1 MFRELTCSSGGS
13 DASCASSIKSAVS
26 TSRCPLNEAVA
37 NDGHSAGDVQP
48 SENQYRQLIQY
59 MPTALWQVDTRALQK
74 VFDRLR
80 SEGVTD
86 FAAFL
91 DAHSG
96 LVELAKEIVRVA
108 EVNCA
113 AISLFHGQCA
123 ADLTKPVGYIFA
135 AVPQA
140 LKRIMI
146 AHFEGR
152 RNYTEQSKIITLDG
166 ETRDVI
172 LSVTFSVPPEQPYR
186 SFLTMLDITDRLR
199 TEAQLRQLQADHAHA
214 ARISTLGELATSIAH
229 EVNQPLAAIIMNA
242 EASLR
247 WLGQDDPNVLKVKQ
261 LTTRIISSADRA
273 KDIVQRIRS
282 LAARGDSERIVLDL
296 NEVTEE
302 ALFFV
307 RHDID
312 RNQIELSIDAA
323 ADVPKLLGDR
333 VQLQQVIVN
342 LIINSI
348 QAIRQAKRSDRYIRL
363 SIAPGHRDTLTFS
376 IRDSGSG
383 IADEDLDHVFASF
396 FTTKESGLG
405 IGLAICRSIIG
416 AHGGCISA
424 SNLPEG
430 GAQFQFTLPA
440 APLPP
445 LVEKLAR

>member
-1 MFRELTCSSGGS
+1 MFRELTCSSRAS
-13 DASCASSIKSAVS
+13 DASCASSIKSADC
-26 TSRCPLNEAVA
+26 TSRCRLSEAVA
-37 NDGHSAGDVQP
+37 NDDRGAADVQRG
-48 SENQYRQLIQY
+48 EDQYRKLIQY
-59 MPTALWQVDTRALQK
+59 MPTALWQIDTRAMREI
-74 VFDRLR
+74 FDRLR
-80 SEGVTD
+80 SEGVKD

-91 DAHSG
+91 DAHPE

-108 EVNCA
+108 EVNRA
-113 AISLFHGQCA
+113 AISLFRGECA
-123 ADLTKPVGYIFA
+123 ADLAKPVKYIFA

-146 AHFEGR
+146 AHFQGQ

-172 LSVTFSVPPEQPYR
+172 LSVTFPVPPEQPYR
-186 SFLTMLDITDRLR
+186 SFLTMQDITERLR

-242 EASLR
+242 ETSLR
-247 WLGQDDPNVLKVKQ
+247 WLGQDDLNVAKVMQ

-282 LAARGDSERIVLDL
+282 LAARGETERMVLDL

-312 RNQIELSIDAA
+312 GNQIELSIDAA
-323 ADVPKLLGDR
+323 ADVPKILGDR

-348 QAIRQAKRSDRYIRL
+348 QAILQAKRSDRYIRV
-363 SIAPGHRDTLTFS
+363 SIAPGYRGTLTFS
-376 IRDSGSG
+376 ICDSGTG
-383 IADEDLDHVFASF
+383 IAGEDLDHVFASF

-424 SNLPEG
+424 SNRPEG
-430 GAQFQFTLPA
+430 GAQFQITLPA

-445 LVEKLAR
+445 LVEKLAS

>member
-1 MFRELTCSSGGS
+1 MFLELTCSSGGS
-13 DASCASSIKSAVS
+13 DTSSASSIHLASSA
-26 TSRCPLNEAVA
+26 SRRALNEAAA
-37 NDGHSAGDVQP
+37 NDDHSAGDMQP
-48 SENQYRQLIQY
+48 GEGQYRKLIQY
-59 MPTALWQVDTRALQK
+59 LPTALWQVDTRAMREA
-74 VFDRLR
+74 FDRLR
-80 SEGVTD
+80 TEGVTD

-91 DAHSG
+91 DAHPE

-108 EVNCA
+108 EVNRA
-113 AISLFHGQCA
+113 AISLFRGQSA
-123 ADLTKPVGYIFA
+123 ADLTKPVRYIFA
-135 AVPQA
+135 TAPQT
-140 LKRIMI
+140 LKRIMV
-146 AHFEGR
+146 AHFEGQ
-152 RNYTEQSKIITLDG
+152 RNYAEQSKIITLDG
-166 ETRDVI
+166 ETRDVL
-172 LSVTFSVPPEQPYR
+172 LSVTFPVPPEQPYR
-186 SFLTMLDITDRLR
+186 LFLTMLDITERLR

-247 WLGQDDPNVLKVKQ
+247 WLGQDDLNVVKVKQ
-261 LTTRIISSADRA
+261 LTARIISSADRA

-282 LAARGDSERIVLDL
+282 LAARGEAERVALDL

-312 RNQIELSIDAA
+312 GNRIELSIDAA
-323 ADVPKLLGDR
+323 GNVPKILGDR

-342 LIINSI
+342 LILNSI
-348 QAIRQAKRSDRYIRL
+348 QAILQAKRTDRYIRL
-363 SIAPGHRDTLTFS
+363 SIAPGDSDTLVFS
-376 IRDSGSG
+376 IRDSGTG
-383 IADEDLDHVFASF
+383 IANEDLDRVFASF

-416 AHGGCISA
+416 SHDGRISA

-440 APLPP
+440 APL
-445 LVEKLAR
+445 L